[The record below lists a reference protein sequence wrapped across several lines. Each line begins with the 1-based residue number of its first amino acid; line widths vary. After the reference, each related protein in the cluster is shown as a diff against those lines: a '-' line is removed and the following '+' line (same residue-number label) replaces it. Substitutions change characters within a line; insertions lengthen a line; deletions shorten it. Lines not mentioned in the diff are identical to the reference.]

1 MAVNPFLRGMTGQQ
15 MGIGRPSLAQMMAP
29 ATAPTPTVAG
39 PTMAAAQPL
48 DIAGLRRQVLAQAAA
63 PTAPQSRQ
71 ALMAKYGLAP
81 TAPAPKPSP
90 MQRLSAALPASG
102 TPEMAGLGAAGR
114 TMLELSGYQ
123 PIAQAPSI
131 GQILARSAEAG
142 IGVMEKKQAAEERK
156 AQEEAAAQAA
166 AEQQAYEREQAAKE
180 FGLKEKK
187 FAFEQEQA
195 KRETGK
201 ALGFKLQDVRHP
213 DGTIGK
219 AEVTYVI
226 PGSPEAK
233 ALNADDYGRVV
244 RWDTFLPKDVKKTEL
259 EPVEGVFLENG
270 EKSKKR
276 VYRKT
281 TAEGGYVTVVE
292 DPDAEGGFRPVKDTE
307 EFISSENIDRE
318 ALSIKEVK
326 NLANETRTQ
335 SRGIKTLNKLYTDLD
350 AVEGGFAGLAT
361 SLSAKAKTLVGK
373 DLTPKEIARQLAI
386 GMQQGVLGQVR
397 VDVLG
402 PGVMTEQD
410 AERLIQYLGGDL
422 RNLSTNPQTVKVA
435 IGKVLKDKS
444 NDYNTDL
451 PFYQRQ
457 RSLSTSA
464 STLPNFKPVEIP
476 EIRDPAAEVLAGPD
490 QPSPNVDALVDSYL
504 EGQQG
509 G

>member
-1 MAVNPFLRGMTGQQ
+1 MAQQPTTTPEDMQGIQDAMAMQSLRTAALRQAQQ
-15 MGIGRPSLAQMMAP
+15 Q
-29 ATAPTPTVAG
+29 
-39 PTMAAAQPL
+39 
-48 DIAGLRRQVLAQAAA
+48 
-63 PTAPQSRQ
+63 PQSRAAIMQ
-71 ALMAKYGLAP
+71 KYFGTP
-81 TAPAPKPSP
+81 TPLPAQKAPAPTQAPSGLGAAIGGVLP
-90 MQRLSAALPASG
+90 EPGSAG
-102 TPEMAGLGAAGR
+102 MAGLGAAGR
-114 TMLELSGYQ
+114 ALLQLGGYQ
-123 PIAQAPSI
+123 ERPMTLGQMLGQAGDVGMRAFSEAQ
-131 GQILARSAEAG
+131 
-142 IGVMEKKQAAEERK
+142 EKEQAAEQAA
-156 AQEEAAAQAA
+156 AQAQAA
-166 AEQQAYEREQAAKE
+166 AEQQKYEREQEAKK
-180 FGLKEKK
+180 FGLEEKK

-195 KRETGK
+195 NRQTSK
-201 ALGFKLQDVRHP
+201 ALGFKLQDVKHP

-219 AEVTYVI
+219 AEVTYVT
-226 PGSPEAK
+226 PGSPEAE
-233 ALNADDYGRVV
+233 ALNADQYGRVV

-276 VYRKT
+276 IYRKT

-335 SRGIKTLNKLYTDLD
+335 SRGVKTLNKLYTDLD